1 MENSKQ
7 CLKSATQYYL
17 LYIFIALLATPVVI
31 YSFAFCAE
39 KYLLGN
45 DVSFENIM
53 NSSALDD
60 ASLII
65 GNLLIIV
72 VFIKR
77 KYIRLTISKNLRAEI
92 SRDKKLYLWA
102 ILLKLSSLLPINLFV
117 AFLDLN
123 DYSVANSGNTLSMA
137 GILGICLLLQ
147 KSQRHGLLFDAR
159 NKQYG
164 FVPDRLAATG

>member
-1 MENSKQ
+1 M
-7 CLKSATQYYL
+7 YR
-17 LYIFIALLATPVVI
+17 IFI
-31 YSFAFCAE
+31 
-39 KYLLGN
+39 
-45 DVSFENIM
+45 ENIM

-123 DYSVANSGNTLSMA
+123 DYSVVSMA

-164 FVPDRLAATG
+164 FVPDRLAATR

>member
-31 YSFAFCAE
+31 YSFSFCAE

-45 DVSFENIM
+45 DVSFETIM
-53 NSSALDD
+53 NSSTLDN

-102 ILLKLSSLLPINLFV
+102 ILLKLSSLWPINLFCGFSRFKRLQCSQLQQYAKHCRHFRNMPAITEV
-117 AFLDLN
+117 ATSWF
-123 DYSVANSGNTLSMA
+123 A
-137 GILGICLLLQ
+137 
-147 KSQRHGLLFDAR
+147 F
-159 NKQYG
+159 
-164 FVPDRLAATG
+164 

>member
-1 MENSKQ
+1 M
-7 CLKSATQYYL
+7 YR
-17 LYIFIALLATPVVI
+17 IFI
-31 YSFAFCAE
+31 
-39 KYLLGN
+39 
-45 DVSFENIM
+45 ENIM

-123 DYSVANSGNTLSMA
+123 DYRVASSGNTLSMA

-164 FVPDRLAATG
+164 FVPDRLAATR